1 LATKIKA
8 EAINMTPLLETKSLV
23 KRFGGLLAT
32 DNVSITLVP
41 GEIHALIGPNG
52 AGKSTLIGQ
61 LCGEIK
67 PNEGQ
72 VFIDGKDVSHT
83 TVSQRANLGLARSY
97 QITQVCKDFTA
108 LENVMVAAL
117 ARNNRDSASIGGI
130 HFRAWRGF
138 MNQGATK
145 QTAEQALHAVGLAD
159 RADTSASVMAHG
171 EHRQLELAMALA
183 LKPKFLLLDEPL
195 AGMSGA
201 ENEQMIGLLA
211 SLKSQY
217 PMLLI
222 EHDMNAVFNLADRIS
237 VLVYG
242 KVVATGNAAQIKN
255 DPLVKTAYL
264 GEEAH

>member
-1 LATKIKA
+1 
-8 EAINMTPLLETKSLV
+8 MHLLETKSLV

-32 DNVSITLVP
+32 DNVSLTLTA

-61 LCGEIK
+61 LCGEIQ
-67 PNEGQ
+67 PDEGQ
-72 VFIDGKDVSHT
+72 VLIEGREVTSLSVFA
-83 TVSQRANLGLARSY
+83 RANLGLARSY

-117 ARNNRDSASIGGI
+117 AKNNHERKGFGGV
-130 HFRAWRGF
+130 HFQGWRSF
-138 MNQGATK
+138 MGQDTTRQA
-145 QTAEQALHAVGLAD
+145 AEQALSAVGLSQ
-159 RADTSASVMAHG
+159 RANTPAAVMAHG

-201 ENEQMIGLLA
+201 ESEQMVALLA

-222 EHDMNAVFNLADRIS
+222 EHDMTAVFSLADRIS

-242 KVVATGNAAQIKN
+242 KVIATGSALEIKN
-255 DPLVKTAYL
+255 NPAVKSAYL
-264 GEEAH
+264 GEEAYE

>member
-1 LATKIKA
+1 
-8 EAINMTPLLETKSLV
+8 MYLLETKSLV

-32 DNVSITLVP
+32 DNVSLTLNP

-61 LCGEIK
+61 ICGEIQ
-67 PNEGQ
+67 PDEGRVLIEGCEVTSLS
-72 VFIDGKDVSHT
+72 VFA
-83 TVSQRANLGLARSY
+83 RANLGLARSY

-117 ARNNRDSASIGGI
+117 AKNNHENKGFGGV
-130 HFRAWRGF
+130 HFRGWHSF
-138 MNQGATK
+138 MGQAATR
-145 QTAEQALHAVGLAD
+145 QAAQHALEAVGLTPRTNTLA
-159 RADTSASVMAHG
+159 AVMAHG

-201 ENEQMIGLLA
+201 ESEQMVALLS

-222 EHDMNAVFNLADRIS
+222 EHDMNAVFSLADRIS

-242 KVVATGNAAQIKN
+242 KIIATGNAQEIKN
-255 DPLVKTAYL
+255 NPAVKSAYL
-264 GEEAH
+264 GEEAHE